1 MNNHLE
7 RMQELVKLL
16 NQYNYEYYT
25 LDNPSVSDSEYD
37 RLMQE
42 LIRLETMY
50 PDNVDKN
57 SPTKRVGG
65 KLMKVFK
72 KLRINY
78 QCYLF
83 LMFLQKPIF

>member
-65 KLMKVFK
+65 K
-72 KLRINY
+72 INESFQKITHHY